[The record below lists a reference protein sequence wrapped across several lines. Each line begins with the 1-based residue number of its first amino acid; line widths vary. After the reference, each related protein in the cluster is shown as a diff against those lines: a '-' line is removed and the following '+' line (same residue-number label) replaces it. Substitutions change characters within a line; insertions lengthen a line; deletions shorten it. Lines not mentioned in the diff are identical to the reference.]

1 MTDEQ
6 RAEIWSWGVAQVL
19 VLMWEHGIPTMM
31 RVHGQDTT
39 EGLVNILL
47 DQLRTTLDRFFT
59 IEDSTAR
66 VLGGGVSLRYEGRL
80 LPTYETITNELL
92 TAGWTPD
99 CAQNVLLKQA
109 GLELESLQTDLQM
122 LVDEA
127 RPFAAVDKRARAM
140 KELEEAMKEEQARS
154 PHTGPHTTA
163 LAW

>member
-1 MTDEQ
+1 
-6 RAEIWSWGVAQVL
+6 
-19 VLMWEHGIPTMM
+19 MM

-127 RPFAAVDKRARAM
+127 KAVRCGWTSALRAM